1 MTDERKVIVKKIS
14 YSKDTI
20 LNPEWSGWNMD
31 EPLKLNLLPTP
42 LGRQPSEY
50 LKYAQDPTLVGR
62 IHEIEV
68 RALHNNS
75 EIFFHLNWKD
85 EHQDTVITEEHPFV
99 DAAGIILPMDSR
111 APHTIMVTMGSPAY
125 PINVWYWRAD
135 EPEKPRNVTAKGLGT
150 TVTSKKSFLY
160 SKARW
165 ENGKW
170 NVVVGRTFALPEQK
184 DEAVQLKPGIVTLAS
199 FAVWDGGNRE
209 RAGIKAFCPCQIEL
223 IIEK

>member
-1 MTDERKVIVKKIS
+1 MTDERKLIVQKIP
-14 YSKDTI
+14 YSKETI
-20 LNPEWSGWNMD
+20 LNPEWSGWNNLN
-31 EPLKLNLLPTP
+31 PLRQNLVPTP

-50 LKYAQDPTLVGR
+50 LKYTQDPTLVGR

-68 RALHNNS
+68 RALHNNL
-75 EIFFHLNWKD
+75 EIFFYLNWKD
-85 EHQDTVITEEHPFV
+85 EHPDTVMTEEHPFV
-99 DAAGIILPMDSR
+99 DAAGIIMPMDSS

-160 SKARW
+160 SKAKW
-165 ENGKW
+165 INGRW
-170 NVVVGRTFALPEQK
+170 NVVVGRTLALPEQK
-184 DEAVQLKPGIVTLAS
+184 DEAVQLKPGMKTLVS
-199 FAVWDGGNRE
+199 FALWDGANRE